1 MLVLFVFWTGL
12 LKGFN
17 ETVSFVFSVFIVY
30 VIVNIVSWHLNKK
43 EATKVNKLLK
53 HFQEDKVR

>member
-17 ETVSFVFSVFIVY
+17 EAVSFVFSVFYVY
-30 VIVNIVSWHLNKK
+30 VIENIVSWHFNKK

-53 HFQEDKVR
+53 HFEEDKVR